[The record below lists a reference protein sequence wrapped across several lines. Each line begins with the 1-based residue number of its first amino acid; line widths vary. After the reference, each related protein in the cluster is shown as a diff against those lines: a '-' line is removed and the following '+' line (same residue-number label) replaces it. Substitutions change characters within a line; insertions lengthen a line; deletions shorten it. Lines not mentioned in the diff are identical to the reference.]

1 MNALS
6 RPQAPL
12 HAGEVQGAIDQL
24 LARLALIHAACGEA
38 FPLYCRGLEQ
48 PWKVSAGGSWL
59 GGFWAGLWWL
69 RAFCS
74 GADHDRQQ
82 AEQISQ
88 RLADKLDSDSH
99 HRSLIFW
106 YGAGL
111 GARLL
116 GSEPG
121 AELARQ
127 ARQRLALAFDPLLG
141 AIPLGRDMGGGEQGD
156 QCLSIDPLAA
166 TLRLLAVGAEPRS
179 LGLGRQQLHS
189 SFRACA
195 GPDGAWSSHGRFV
208 QGQWQAGDAPGNWSR
223 GQAWAMLG
231 LGVGAE
237 LYGAPFTA
245 DAQRAAEYWWRSRAL
260 AGPINRLYEPEGAD
274 DPCAAA
280 MASLA
285 LLGLAATAADGAALR
300 QRAEA
305 QLATIIRGGD
315 FQQGCFVGHC
325 YRTAPAVEQKVETAC
340 GSFFLLAALLA
351 WSGKIDPRWI

>member
-121 AELARQ
+121 TELARQ

-166 TLRLLAVGAEPRS
+166 TLRLLAVGAEPRAQFVPRLCRAGRGLEQS
-179 LGLGRQQLHS
+179 WALRPGAVAGRRCAGQLVPGPGLGHARTGGGR
-189 SFRACA
+189 RAL
-195 GPDGAWSSHGRFV
+195 R
-208 QGQWQAGDAPGNWSR
+208 
-223 GQAWAMLG
+223 
-231 LGVGAE
+231 
-237 LYGAPFTA
+237 
-245 DAQRAAEYWWRSRAL
+245 RAIHCRCPARSRVLVAQPSV
-260 AGPINRLYEPEGAD
+260 GRAD
-274 DPCAAA
+274 Q
-280 MASLA
+280 S
-285 LLGLAATAADGAALR
+285 T
-300 QRAEA
+300 
-305 QLATIIRGGD
+305 
-315 FQQGCFVGHC
+315 V
-325 YRTAPAVEQKVETAC
+325 
-340 GSFFLLAALLA
+340 
-351 WSGKIDPRWI
+351 